1 MLFSLGSTIST
12 ELQTK
17 KVKFVKSTRLL
28 ERQSKRRKESKS
40 KVIVRETSASTKSEQ
55 PEKKTSY
62 KDSNLHDPLRM
73 FLARPVTRELL
84 TSKEEL
90 ELIVHIKVVNGNQH
104 IGFIVLLVL
113 QTN

>member
-1 MLFSLGSTIST
+1 MWTRFPKFDVWWFFSLGSRHQT

-17 KVKFVKSTRLL
+17 KVKFVKSTRHQ
-28 ERQSKRRKESKS
+28 ERQSKRRKGTKS
-40 KVIVRETSASTKSEQ
+40 NVVIRETKNSTKPEL
-55 PEKKTSY
+55 EKKTSY

-90 ELIVHIKVVNGNQH
+90 QLIVHIKVS
-104 IGFIVLLVL
+104 
-113 QTN
+113 